1 MPQVDARLLYP
12 ASLEIGEIAERFLM
26 TQTQFDTL
34 PIESIRPDPDQPR
47 KTFDDES
54 IEALAETYR
63 TEGQIV
69 PIEVDETGMIVTGER
84 RWRAAR
90 KAGLEEVDVIVHTPK
105 NRLRRQLIEE
115 FHRENIP
122 PLERARAMKRLI
134 GSGFSP
140 IELAKDLSL
149 ARSTVRDLLSLVRE
163 PEIEEAVEREK
174 VQPTKAVE
182 LQKALGPEKTKEF
195 IRTHEPKEIEKLR
208 ISEDIRPLRQVPDR
222 VKEAV
227 SRGEVDVED
236 VVEIADLVPE
246 EEEVQD
252 EIIRELRTRKGVKEF
267 ERDEL
272 RRDAESSL
280 AGSPRT
286 VKEVDRTQRGRD
298 ERVLGGIGRRL
309 EGVGRLIP
317 ATFLSIKDEDLRE
330 EAVQA
335 LVRTFSHIKSILE
348 ALGRYDVTVL
358 DV

>member
-1 MPQVDARLLYP
+1 
-12 ASLEIGEIAERFLM
+12 M
-26 TQTQFDTL
+26 TQTKFDTL

-47 KTFDDES
+47 KTFDKES

-69 PIEVDETGMIVTGER
+69 PIEIDETGMIVTGER

-90 KAGLEEVDVIVHTPK
+90 KAGLEEVDVIVRTPE

-122 PLERARAMKRLI
+122 TLERARAIKTLI
-134 GSGFSP
+134 GRGLSP
-140 IELAKDLSL
+140 PTVAKDLSL
-149 ARSTVRDLLSLVRE
+149 ARSTVRDLLSLVSE
-163 PEIEEAVEREK
+163 PEIEKAVERKE

-195 IRTHEPKEIEKLR
+195 IRTHEPEEIERLR
-208 ISEDIRPLRQVPDR
+208 ASEDIRPLRQVPDR
-222 VKEAV
+222 VKDAV
-227 SRGEVDVED
+227 SKGEVDVED
-236 VVEIADLVPE
+236 VVEIADIVPE
-246 EEEVQD
+246 DEDIQD

-280 AGSPRT
+280 ARTPRT
-286 VKEVDRTQRGRD
+286 VTQVDRTQRGRD
-298 ERVLGGIGRRL
+298 ERVLGGIGKRL

-317 ATFLSIKDEDLRE
+317 ATFLSIKDEDLQE

-335 LVRTFSHIKSILE
+335 LLRTFAHVKSILE

-358 DV
+358 DIEGVEEGLSE